1 VSESPVSATILDALQ
16 ALVTW
21 LDDEQVPN
29 AIIGAVGVCLAAQP
43 RLTTDIDAVIWV
55 DRDRWEALIDSA
67 AVNGFSL
74 REDQLRDGDPLA
86 FSVKTRV
93 LLLTHEPSG
102 VDIDLSFGAL
112 PFEQELIDH
121 ADAVAVRGFTVKVA
135 TPEDLII
142 TKAVASRP
150 KDIADIDLIVSVCKE
165 LDWERIR
172 YWVRQFAD
180 VLEMPEINENVER
193 ALQRSTK
200 AIHSGAALSRK
211 SRVTTK
217 DKDEKRFES

>member
-1 VSESPVSATILDALQ
+1 MSESPVSPTILGALQ

-43 RLTTDIDAVIWV
+43 RLTTDIDAVIWI
-55 DRDRWEALIDSA
+55 DRDRWESLIDSA
-67 AVNGFSL
+67 AANGFSL

-86 FSVKTRV
+86 FSVRTRV
-93 LLLTHEPSG
+93 LLLTHEPSS

-150 KDIADIDLIVSVCKE
+150 KDIADIDLIVSVRKE

-180 VLEMPEINENVER
+180 VLEMPEIVERLER
-193 ALQRSTK
+193 ALQPVTVARSSRARSMK
-200 AIHSGAALSRK
+200 APLKQRK
-211 SRVTTK
+211 K
-217 DKDEKRFES
+217 QKE

>member
-1 VSESPVSATILDALQ
+1 MSELPVSATILGALQ

-43 RLTTDIDAVIWV
+43 RLTTDIDAVLWI
-55 DRDRWEALIDSA
+55 DPDRWEALIESA
-67 AVNGFSL
+67 AANHFSL
-74 REDQLRDGDPLA
+74 REDQFRYGDPLT
-86 FSVKTRV
+86 FSTRTRM
-93 LLLTHEPSG
+93 LLLSHDPSG

-150 KDIADIDLIVSVCKE
+150 KDIADIDLIVSVRKE

-180 VLEMPEINENVER
+180 VLETPEIVERLER
-193 ALQRSTK
+193 ALQPVTVARSSRARSKK
-200 AIHSGAALSRK
+200 APLKQRK
-211 SRVTTK
+211 K
-217 DKDEKRFES
+217 QKE

>member
-1 VSESPVSATILDALQ
+1 LPVSESPVSPTILGALQ
-16 ALVTW
+16 ALVAW

-43 RLTTDIDAVIWV
+43 RLTTDIDAVLWV
-55 DRDRWEALIDSA
+55 DGDRWEVLIDSA
-67 AVNGFSL
+67 GTNGFSL
-74 REDQLRDGDPLA
+74 REDQLRDGDPLT

-93 LLLTHEPSG
+93 LLLTHELSG

-112 PFEQELIDH
+112 PFERELIDQ
-121 ADAVAVRGFTVKVA
+121 ATEVVVRDFTVKVA

-150 KDIADIDLIVSVCKE
+150 KDIADIDLIVSVRKD

-180 VLEMPEINENVER
+180 VLEMPEINENLER
-193 ALQRSTK
+193 ALRPVEEARFSRLRAKKVPRKPTK
-200 AIHSGAALSRK
+200 K
-211 SRVTTK
+211 
-217 DKDEKRFES
+217 

>member
-1 VSESPVSATILDALQ
+1 MSESPVSATILGALQ

-21 LDDEQVPN
+21 LDDEQIPN

-67 AVNGFSL
+67 AAKRFSL

-86 FSVKTRV
+86 FSVRTRV

-112 PFEQELIDH
+112 PFERELIDH
-121 ADAVAVRGFTVKVA
+121 ADAVAVREFTVKVA

-150 KDIADIDLIVSVCKE
+150 KDIADIDLIVSVRKE

-180 VLEMPEINENVER
+180 VLEMPEINERLER
-193 ALQRSTK
+193 ALRPISAAGPEPVIRSK
-200 AIHSGAALSRK
+200 
-211 SRVTTK
+211 RVTHTRRRK
-217 DKDEKRFES
+217 PKE

>member
-1 VSESPVSATILDALQ
+1 MSESAVSATILGALQ
-16 ALVTW
+16 ALVAW
-21 LDDEQVPN
+21 LDDEHIPN

-43 RLTTDIDAVIWV
+43 RLTTDIDLVIWV

-67 AVNGFSL
+67 AANGFSL

-86 FSVKTRV
+86 FSVRTRV

-112 PFEQELIDH
+112 PFERELIDH
-121 ADAVAVRGFTVKVA
+121 ADAVDVRDFSVKVA

-150 KDIADIDLIVSVCKE
+150 KDIADIDLIVSVRKD
-165 LDWERIR
+165 LDLERIR

-180 VLEMPEINENVER
+180 VLETPEINENLER
-193 ALQRSTK
+193 ALRQIKAERPSTLGSK
-200 AIHSGAALSRK
+200 RRHIK
-211 SRVTTK
+211 NITK
-217 DKDEKRFES
+217 KKN

>member
-1 VSESPVSATILDALQ
+1 VSEYRVSATILGALQ

-43 RLTTDIDAVIWV
+43 RLTTDIDAVLWIA
-55 DRDRWEALIDSA
+55 RDRWQALIDSA
-67 AVNGFSL
+67 GANHFSL
-74 REDQLRDGDPLA
+74 REDQLRFGDPLT
-86 FSVKTRV
+86 FSVRARM
-93 LLLTHEPSG
+93 LLLTHDPSG
-102 VDIDLSFGAL
+102 VDIDLSLGAL

-121 ADAVAVRGFTVKVA
+121 SDAVLVGDFTVKVA

-150 KDIADIDLIVSVCKE
+150 KDIADIDLIVSVRQE

-180 VLEMPEINENVER
+180 VLETPEINENLER
-193 ALQRSTK
+193 ALKSY
-200 AIHSGAALSRK
+200 SRHDPK
-211 SRVTTK
+211 REEPK
-217 DKDEKRFES
+217 DKA